1 MKLKDLRA
9 VIVTHEYFKGS
20 GQEFR
25 DYFINNK
32 IKRLFYIAHPFFY
45 AKDTKS
51 YLDHYEKGKK
61 VRHWGS
67 ISLPK
72 IEFLLYI
79 RDFVYTF
86 AYILITPY
94 KFDLYVGVDSFNALA
109 GIVLKKLGK
118 VDTVVFFTIDYVM
131 HERFPWK
138 FLNDIYV
145 KMDRWAFFGADYT
158 WNVSDRMSRQR
169 VIEIGD
175 KAKEKTQLVVPIGV
189 PHDDAK
195 KVADVKRKDNILV
208 YSGGLTPQ
216 FGLELMVEAMPN
228 LLKKFPDLEL
238 RIIGE
243 GVIGDKLR
251 KMVSDL
257 DIEDSVNFVGFINT
271 STERKRWLTLLKE
284 STFGLA
290 TYEDNETTYKRF
302 SDVTKPK
309 DYMSVGLPIIT
320 TSVIPLSEDVK
331 EYNLGRVVEY
341 NVESFVKNISELLN
355 SKSERHKIEKNVA
368 VYCKDMTWDNILNR
382 VLSEM
387 DIEV

>member
-1 MKLKDLRA
+1 MKLDNLRVA
-9 VIVTHEYFKGS
+9 IVTHEYFKGS
-20 GQEFR
+20 GQELR
-25 DYFINNK
+25 DYFISKK
-32 IKRLFYIAHPFFY
+32 IKRLFYIAHQFFY

-51 YLDHYEKGKK
+51 YLDHYETGKK

-67 ISLPK
+67 IPLPK
-72 IEFLLYI
+72 VEFLLYI
-79 RDFVYTF
+79 RDIIYTF
-86 AYILITPY
+86 GYILVAPY

-109 GIVLKKLGK
+109 GLLLKKLGK
-118 VDTVVFFTIDYVM
+118 VDKVVFFTIDYVM
-131 HERFPWK
+131 HDRFPWD
-138 FLNDIYV
+138 FLNKLYV

-169 VIEIGD
+169 VLEIGD
-175 KAKEKTQLVVPIGV
+175 SAKQKLQLVVPIGV

-195 KVADVKRKDNILV
+195 LVKGIKRKDNILV

-216 FGLELMVEAMPN
+216 FGLELMVEAMPK
-228 LLKKFPDLEL
+228 LIQDFPDLEL

-243 GVIGDKLR
+243 GVIGSKLR
-251 KMVSDL
+251 KMTAGL
-257 DIEDSVNFVGFINT
+257 DIEEHVNFVGFINT
-271 STERKRWLTLLKE
+271 AKERKRWLSLLKE
-284 STFGLA
+284 STLGLA

-331 EYNLGRVVEY
+331 EHNLGRVVEY
-341 NVESFVKNISELLN
+341 NVESFVENIAELLKN
-355 SKSERHKIEKNVA
+355 SGERKKIESNVA
-368 VYCKDMTWDNILNR
+368 SFCKDMTWENIFNR

-387 DIEV
+387 KIEV